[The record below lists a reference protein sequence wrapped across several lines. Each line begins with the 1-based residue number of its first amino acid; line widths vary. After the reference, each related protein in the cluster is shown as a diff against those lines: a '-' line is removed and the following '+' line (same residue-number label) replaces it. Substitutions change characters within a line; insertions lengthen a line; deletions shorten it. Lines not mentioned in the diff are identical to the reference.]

1 MLSFNFFFFN
11 NFTVGLYFPDLK
23 QTAGCTLNNSEEF
36 GSTQVPCLCQKS
48 FSDGPE
54 FLFPPLCQWLTS
66 GKEKIQLKAVKSNVL
81 FIFLL
86 TELFSG
92 HLRNQ
97 KWEWKKRDAGKS
109 EQAHIGISLAVS
121 REETRIRTKMQ
132 VRNRINEAV
141 HVSYVLV
148 YPSGRRL

>member
-1 MLSFNFFFFN
+1 MPICWDQFILLLDLPLLCPVLIFFFN
-11 NFTVGLYFPDLK
+11 NFTVRLFLPGPK

-36 GSTQVPCLCQKS
+36 GSTQVPPLCQKS

-54 FLFPPLCQWLTS
+54 FPFPHFCQRLTS
-66 GKEKIQLKAVKSNVL
+66 GKEKIQLKAIKSNVL

-97 KWEWKKRDAGKS
+97 KWE
-109 EQAHIGISLAVS
+109 
-121 REETRIRTKMQ
+121 
-132 VRNRINEAV
+132 
-141 HVSYVLV
+141 
-148 YPSGRRL
+148 